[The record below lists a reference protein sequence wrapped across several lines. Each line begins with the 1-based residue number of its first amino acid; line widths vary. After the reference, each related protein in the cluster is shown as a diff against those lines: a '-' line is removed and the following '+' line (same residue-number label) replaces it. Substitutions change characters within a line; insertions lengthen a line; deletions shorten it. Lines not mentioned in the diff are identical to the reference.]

1 MFLRILLALG
11 FATLAYGQDHGP
23 YHPESAYVWFSPN
36 GGAAD
41 ACVSVLNGAKRT
53 VYVQAYS
60 FTSAA
65 IAKALVDARKRGLVV
80 EVILDKSQRGERY
93 TEADFISHAGIPT
106 YIDARHAIAHNKIM
120 IVDGETVITGSF
132 NFTKSAEENNAENL
146 LVLRDPALAA
156 RYYRNWLE
164 HKVHSD
170 VFTPRSEA
178 AMLPAGKPAAH
189 AKAQIARVAR
199 TRSPISLGV
208 SGKWRAY
215 EGYTAN
221 FKATV
226 EGHWREEATAAGL
239 EEPAGGRLTVRIL
252 LAADGNVAR
261 IMSLQGEV
269 SEEAKSV
276 CQRALTAGNSYG
288 RWTEPMIRD
297 LGTSQEVTV
306 GFTF

>member
-1 MFLRILLALG
+1 MFLRILFAFG
-11 FATLAYGQDHGP
+11 FASLAYGQDHGP

-36 GGAAD
+36 GGATD
-41 ACVSVLNGAKRT
+41 ACVTTLNGAKRT

-65 IAKALVDARKRGLVV
+65 IAKALVDARQRGLVV
-80 EVILDKSQRGERY
+80 EVILDKSQRGEHY

-120 IVDGETVITGSF
+120 IIDGEIVITGSF

-146 LVLRDPALAA
+146 LILRDPALAA
-156 RYYRNWLE
+156 RYYRNWQE

-170 VFTPRSEA
+170 VFISRSEA
-178 AMLPAGKPAAH
+178 AALPAGKPAAR
-189 AKAQIARVAR
+189 AKVQVVRVAR
-199 TRSPISLGV
+199 ARSPISLGI
-208 SGKWRAY
+208 SGKWREF

-226 EGHWREEATAAGL
+226 EEHWREEIEAAGL
-239 EEPAGGRLTVRIL
+239 DEPHGSRLTVRIL

-288 RWTEPMIRD
+288 RWTEPMIKE
-297 LGTSQEVTV
+297 LGTSQEITI